1 MCQLYFFIISTL
13 ISKTKDRLEKI
24 KQITEDKLKEN
35 NYSFYKSMYF
45 KISIEI
51 LNEFCTFMKKIIS
64 WFFNLLQNWQSGVF
78 WLAENENDIYST
90 TKLKFSMQI

>member
-51 LNEFCTFMKKIIS
+51 LNEFCTFMKNIIS